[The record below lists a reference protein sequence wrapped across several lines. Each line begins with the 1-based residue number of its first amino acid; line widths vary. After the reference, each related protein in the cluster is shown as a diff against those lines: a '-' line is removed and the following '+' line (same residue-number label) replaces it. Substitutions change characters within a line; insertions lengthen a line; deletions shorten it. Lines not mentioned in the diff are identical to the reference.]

1 MEILI
6 IAFLILLNGIFSMSE
21 IALISSRKFKLEG
34 EAKRGNTNAQK
45 ALRLAAN
52 PNTFLSTVQI
62 GITLIG
68 ILTGIFSGDK
78 ITDDFQEL
86 VGTIPLLKPY
96 AHSIAVGIVVIII
109 TYFSI
114 LFGEL
119 LPKRIGLAFPEKIAA
134 LVAAPMELISQI
146 TKPFV
151 WPLAKTNDLML
162 SIFGIKSDR
171 NGVISEE
178 EITFIIKESA
188 LHGEIKE
195 IEQDIV
201 KRVFELGDR
210 KVSELMTH
218 RRDLVWLNI
227 RDDLVTVKNKTGG
240 EVHSVYP
247 VAGKDPEKLLGVI
260 YIKELF
266 PKDFNT
272 ITFSLRKFLRKPL
285 FVHENSPAYA
295 ILEQFKSTKIHH
307 AIVVDE
313 YGSIEG
319 MVTMDD
325 LLDALVGDLT
335 EYNQEEYQII
345 KRDDQT
351 WLADGQFSY
360 YELLNYLKIEDDTRG
375 NFTTLGGLIL
385 HLLHHIPNAGEKVE
399 WNDFELEVVDMDDH
413 RIDKVSIK
421 RIK

>member
-1 MEILI
+1 
-6 IAFLILLNGIFSMSE
+6 
-21 IALISSRKFKLEG
+21 
-34 EAKRGNTNAQK
+34 
-45 ALRLAAN
+45 
-52 PNTFLSTVQI
+52 
-62 GITLIG
+62 
-68 ILTGIFSGDK
+68 
-78 ITDDFQEL
+78 
-86 VGTIPLLKPY
+86 
-96 AHSIAVGIVVIII
+96 
-109 TYFSI
+109 
-114 LFGEL
+114 
-119 LPKRIGLAFPEKIAA
+119 
-134 LVAAPMELISQI
+134 
-146 TKPFV
+146 
-151 WPLAKTNDLML
+151 
-162 SIFGIKSDR
+162 
-171 NGVISEE
+171 
-178 EITFIIKESA
+178 
-188 LHGEIKE
+188 
-195 IEQDIV
+195 
-201 KRVFELGDR
+201 
-210 KVSELMTH
+210 MTH

>member
-21 IALISSRKFKLEG
+21 IALISSRKFKLEA
-34 EAKRGNTNAQK
+34 EAKKGNTSAQK
-45 ALRLAAN
+45 ALRLAAT

-86 VGTIPLLKPY
+86 VAVIPLLKPY

-151 WPLAKTNDLML
+151 WLLAKTNDLML
-162 SIFGIKSDR
+162 SVLGIKSDR

-247 VAGKDPEKLLGVI
+247 VAGKAPEKLLGVI

-272 ITFSLRKFLRKPL
+272 IPFSLRKFLRKPL

-325 LLDALVGDLT
+325 LLDALVGDVT
-335 EYNQEEYQII
+335 EYNQEEYQIV

-351 WLADGQFSY
+351 WLVDGQFSY

-385 HLLHHIPNAGEKVE
+385 HLLHHIPNEGEKVE

-421 RIK
+421 RVK

>member
-34 EAKRGNTNAQK
+34 EAKRGNTSAQK

-86 VGTIPLLKPY
+86 VAMVPPLKPY
-96 AHSIAVGIVVIII
+96 AHTIAVGIVVIII

-151 WPLAKTNDLML
+151 WLLAKTNDLIL
-162 SIFGIKSDR
+162 SLLGIKSDR

-266 PKDFNT
+266 PQDFNT

-285 FVHENSPAYA
+285 F
-295 ILEQFKSTKIHH
+295 
-307 AIVVDE
+307 
-313 YGSIEG
+313 
-319 MVTMDD
+319 
-325 LLDALVGDLT
+325 
-335 EYNQEEYQII
+335 
-345 KRDDQT
+345 
-351 WLADGQFSY
+351 
-360 YELLNYLKIEDDTRG
+360 
-375 NFTTLGGLIL
+375 
-385 HLLHHIPNAGEKVE
+385 
-399 WNDFELEVVDMDDH
+399 
-413 RIDKVSIK
+413 
-421 RIK
+421 